1 MENEKKF
8 TGKYLL
14 IFIFLAILII
24 WMMVFREQISNL
36 RRLSDD
42 FGQAQKTLSALTATQ
57 QSLATQIVLAESG
70 GSLEEAM
77 REDMNLIQDGD
88 YRIAIIPGEGTPI
101 LPTSTPRPTAE
112 PVSNYQVWR
121 ELFFNTT
128 P

>member
-1 MENEKKF
+1 MEHEKKF

-36 RRLSDD
+36 RRLSED

-70 GSLEEAM
+70 GSLEETM

-88 YRIAIIPGEGTPI
+88 RRIAIIPGEGTPI
-101 LPTSTPRPTAE
+101 LPTSTPLPTAE
-112 PVSNYQVWR
+112 PVSNFQVWR